1 MFSQTSME
9 IPSSAHEF
17 TKVCS
22 TQWWKYGPVLAL
34 VSNLMLTPVLVFF
47 VPKMTN
53 PSPHPLF
60 FKDLVQ
66 HISPIKN
73 LLTQFT
79 YFTFT
84 QNMYKMEL
92 KGHIHT
98 LVHKYFQVANN
109 KLKITVAWQNEKKMA
124 IYPKQQSIHWNP
136 I

>member
-1 MFSQTSME
+1 MFKCSARLAWKFQVPLMNSPRCVLPSDESM
-9 IPSSAHEF
+9 
-17 TKVCS
+17 V
-22 TQWWKYGPVLAL
+22 GPVLAL

-47 VPKMTN
+47 MPKMTN

-109 KLKITVAWQNEKKMA
+109 KLKITVA
-124 IYPKQQSIHWNP
+124 
-136 I
+136 